1 MTEPQLERMVC
12 SVHPNRETLLRC
24 NRCNRPMCSECAVLT
39 PTGYRCKECV
49 RGQQKTFE
57 TTQTTD
63 LLIGVV
69 IALALAFA
77 GSYIARVMQFF
88 TIFVAPIVGMVI
100 TEVVRWA
107 VRRRRSRLLAQLSAG
122 AAFLGALPLLGV
134 ALLNLI
140 VVLGS
145 ASLGAST
152 GYLLLVIWQAVYAG
166 LVTSTVYFRLSG
178 IQV

>member
-1 MTEPQLERMVC
+1 MTEPQLDRMVC
-12 SVHPNRETLLRC
+12 QVHPNRETLLRC

-49 RGQQKTFE
+49 RGAQKVFE
-57 TTQTTD
+57 TTQTLD
-63 LLIGVV
+63 LVIGVG
-69 IALALAFA
+69 IALVIAFA
-77 GSYIARVMQFF
+77 GSFIPRVMQFF
-88 TIFVAPIVGMVI
+88 TIFVAPIVGLVI

-107 VRRRRSRLLAQLSAG
+107 VKRRRSRLLAQLTAG
-122 AAFLGALPLLGV
+122 AAFVGALPLLGM

-145 ASLGAST
+145 TTFGNAT
-152 GYLLLVIWQAVYAG
+152 GFLLVAIWQAVYAG
-166 LVTSTVYFRLSG
+166 LVTSTIYFRLSG

>member
-1 MTEPQLERMVC
+1 MTEPQLDRMVC
-12 SVHPNRETLLRC
+12 EVHPNRETLLRC

-39 PTGYRCKECV
+39 PTGYRCRECV

-57 TTQTTD
+57 TTQTRD
-63 LLIGVV
+63 LVIGVA
-69 IALALAFA
+69 IALVIAFA
-77 GSYIARVMQFF
+77 GSFIPRVMQFF

-100 TEVVRWA
+100 TETVRWA
-107 VRRRRSRLLAQLSAG
+107 GKRRRSRLLAQLGAG
-122 AAFLGALPLLGV
+122 AALLGALPLLGV

-145 ASLGAST
+145 VSLGAST
-152 GYLLLVIWQAVYAG
+152 GYLMVVIWHVVYAG

>member
-1 MTEPQLERMVC
+1 MTEPQIDRMVC
-12 SVHPNRETLLRC
+12 EVHPNRETLLRC

-57 TTQTTD
+57 TTQTRD
-63 LLIGVV
+63 LVIGVA
-69 IALALAFA
+69 IALVIAFA
-77 GSYIARVMQFF
+77 GSFIPRVMQFF
-88 TIFVAPIVGMVI
+88 TIFVAPIVGMII
-100 TEVVRWA
+100 TETVRWA
-107 VRRRRSRLLAQLSAG
+107 VKRRRSRLLAQLGAG
-122 AAFLGALPLLGV
+122 AALLGALPLLGV

-140 VVLGS
+140 VVLGG
-145 ASLGAST
+145 ASLGAAT
-152 GYLLLVIWQAVYAG
+152 GYLLVVIWQVVYAG